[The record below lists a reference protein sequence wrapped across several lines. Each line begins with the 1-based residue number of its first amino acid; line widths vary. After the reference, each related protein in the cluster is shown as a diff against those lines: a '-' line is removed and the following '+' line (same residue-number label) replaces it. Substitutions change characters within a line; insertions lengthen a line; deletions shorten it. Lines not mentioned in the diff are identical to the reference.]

1 MITNPLTDRLNAVYY
16 FGATIALILIQITGL
31 REWLGLPL
39 GGLAIDAILSW
50 TLLAILCF
58 AIVNTLAYYQPTRGR
73 FLITILV
80 PAMLAFLL
88 QKLTLWSLN
97 FFILVPGYHV
107 FLEESNLY
115 RLSVSYLL
123 MVGATGFSMLW
134 YQLGQKQE
142 SERREQE
149 TDRMAKE
156 AELFKLRQQLQPH
169 FLFNSLNSINSLIGS
184 RPKEA
189 RSMVSQL
196 SDFLR
201 STMRK
206 DDQNFISLK
215 EEMEHLSLYLDIE
228 QVRFGHRLKVE
239 IDCDEQ
245 LDDWHIPPLILQP
258 ILENA
263 IKHGL
268 YGTLDNLV
276 IRLEC
281 RNVDNYLSLS
291 VTNPFEDDQRSK
303 TGTGFGLSSVKRRL
317 YLLFGRTDLLEVTI
331 KENTFKVKIKIPR
344 ANVSSLDN

>member
-1 MITNPLTDRLNAVYY
+1 MYY
-16 FGATIALILIQITGL
+16 FGVTVGLILLQILGL
-31 REWLGLPL
+31 REWLGLPI

-50 TLLAILCF
+50 TLLALLSFGI
-58 AIVNTLAYYQPTRGR
+58 INTLAFYQPEKGR
-73 FLITILV
+73 FFITIV
-80 PAMLAFLL
+80 APAVLAYLL
-88 QKLTLWSLN
+88 HKLTLWLLN

-107 FLEESNLY
+107 FLDASSLY

-134 YQLGQKQE
+134 YQLGRKQE
-142 SERREQE
+142 NERRQQE

-189 RSMVSQL
+189 RAMISQL

-201 STMRK
+201 STMRR
-206 DDQNFISLK
+206 DDQSFISLR
-215 EEMEHLSLYLDIE
+215 EEMEHLRLYLEIE

-239 IDCDEQ
+239 IDCDEALQ
-245 LDDWHIPPLILQP
+245 DWEIPPLILQP
-258 ILENA
+258 LLENA

-268 YGTLDNLV
+268 YGTLKDLV
-276 IRLEC
+276 IRLTC
-281 RNVDNYLSLS
+281 HKVDKYLVLS
-291 VTNPFEDDQRSK
+291 VSNPFEDDRRSN

-317 YLLFGRTDLLEVTI
+317 YLLFGRADLLEVSLSEHI
-331 KENTFKVKIKIPR
+331 FKVKIKIPNT
-344 ANVSSLDN
+344 NVQSADN